1 MHRRAFLATGAVALS
16 GGCLGAL
23 AGDDGYDIGMSS
35 QAFDPETIEVEVGTE
50 VVWRNTNSRGHT
62 VTAYEAGIPDGAAYF
77 ATGGFD
83 SEDAARE
90 AWREDG
96 SGNIYG
102 GETFS
107 YTVEVPG
114 TYRYFCIPHESGGM
128 VGTIEV
134 TE

>member
-1 MHRRAFLATGAVALS
+1 MHRRAFLATGAAALT
-16 GGCLGAL
+16 GGCLSAL
-23 AGDDGYDIGMSS
+23 GGGNDYDIGMSS
-35 QAFDPETIEVEVGTE
+35 QAFDPQTIEVEVGTE

-83 SEDAARE
+83 TEDAARE
-90 AWREDG
+90 AWRDDG

-107 YTVEVPG
+107 YTVEVAG
-114 TYRYFCIPHESGGM
+114 TYDYFCIPHESGGM
-128 VGTIEV
+128 VGRINVIE
-134 TE
+134 